1 MPFIEEQDLIY
12 LHKQIESEIEE
23 RNKIETKFRN
33 KSFQLEDTKRKIKMY
48 QIVAAVFALGLIGSI
63 GYFMQ
68 KGTEKTVAELTPQ
81 EIEVKANKYLE
92 EQGLAAIPQ
101 DSLDNLTEMA
111 FKLEMMGMQ
120 SDDVDG
126 STTDAVASEN
136 TSENNTPVTYSSESP
151 FKGYVYSVG
160 IASMK
165 NNGIKLNSGE
175 FSNFKMFQ
183 GNLDVYSI
191 GNFKTYKEATAFKL
205 KVRKYMK
212 IRDAYLV
219 AYKDGEHVSVK
230 DALKQNGK

>member
-33 KSFQLEDTKRKIKMY
+33 KSFQLEDTKRKTKMY
-48 QIVAAVFALGLIGSI
+48 QVLAAIFALGLIGSI

-68 KGTEKTVAELTPQ
+68 KSTVKTVAELTPQ

-111 FKLEMMGMQ
+111 FKLEMMDMQ

-126 STTDAVASEN
+126 ESTSDVASTN
-136 TSENNTPVTYSSESP
+136 VDSTLTKTYSEENP

-160 IASMK
+160 IGSMK

>member
-33 KSFQLEDTKRKIKMY
+33 KSFQLEDTKRKTKMY
-48 QIVAAVFALGLIGSI
+48 QIIAAVFALALFGSI
-63 GYFMQ
+63 GYFLQ
-68 KGTEKTVAELTPQ
+68 KSTVKTVAELTPK

-92 EQGLAAIPQ
+92 EQGLTAIPQ

-111 FKLEMMGMQ
+111 FKLEMMDMQ
-120 SDDVDG
+120 SDDVA
-126 STTDAVASEN
+126 STNTDS
-136 TSENNTPVTYSSESP
+136 TPPPTTYSSESP

-160 IASMK
+160 IGSLK
-165 NNGIKLNSGE
+165 KNGIKLNSGE

-183 GNLDVYSI
+183 GNLDTYSI
-191 GNFKTYKEATAFKL
+191 GNFKTYKEATDFKL

-219 AYKDGEHVSVK
+219 AYKDGAHVSVK

>member
-1 MPFIEEQDLIY
+1 MPYIEEQDLIY

-33 KSFQLEDTKRKIKMY
+33 KSFQFQDTKRKTKMY

-68 KGTEKTVAELTPQ
+68 KGTAKTVAELTPQ

-111 FKLEMMGMQ
+111 FKLEMMDMQ

-126 STTDAVASEN
+126 NSTDTITN
-136 TSENNTPVTYSSESP
+136 ENNTPVSYSSESP

-160 IASMK
+160 IGSMK

-183 GNLDVYSI
+183 GNLDTYSI

-230 DALKQNGK
+230 DALKQNGE